1 MTQALGLMLKEHA
14 QLDTNLRRAGYILL
28 MGVMGGA
35 FLALLLH
42 QPNLAPLALLFVS
55 TVNLPTAW
63 FLSQAAKLQGRSA
76 WLAGFLSIVPA
87 TALIEFFILC
97 PGSPR
102 TKQASSQ

>member
-1 MTQALGLMLKEHA
+1 MFKELA
-14 QLDTNLRRAGYILL
+14 QLDANLRRAGYTLL
-28 MGVMGGA
+28 VAVFGGA
-35 FLALLLH
+35 FLALLLYKF
-42 QPNLAPLALLFVS
+42 NLAPLAILFVWA
-55 TVNLPTAW
+55 VNLPAAW

-76 WLAGFLSIVPA
+76 WFTGVVSIVPA